1 MIWNWGPR
9 LRWCLELSNP
19 TSTQRHT
26 SHFLTKHKHINMPSK
41 FLDDLPREIRAQIYA
56 YVLAPTGRISIKRT
70 PTRTTLLPYPSL
82 FPNAEISLSLLQT
95 CRQIYEESKE
105 VLWNDNILC
114 FLWRRSIW
122 DPKEDAA
129 LVHSDSHLSRH
140 VRTVELRFTPS
151 PFDLAKVV
159 TFLQPLGEWES
170 GDLREVRFTIS
181 GMGTM
186 TMFGELVSVIWRR
199 ALRRRT
205 RPNVELPN
213 FDSST
218 LFHILGLAGNEEKGY
233 LRHVRRRLNIEL
245 GIRLSSN
252 KARRDWF
259 EVHRPADCEETLK
272 ELHQCL
278 GGELYMDGVLCYKDG
293 VRLRETFVA
302 WAAESREA

>member
-1 MIWNWGPR
+1 
-9 LRWCLELSNP
+9 
-19 TSTQRHT
+19 
-26 SHFLTKHKHINMPSK
+26 MPSK

-70 PTRTTLLPYPSL
+70 RSRTTLLSYPSL

-129 LVHSDSHLSRH
+129 LVRSDCHLSRH

-170 GDLREVRFTIS
+170 GVLREVRFTIS

-205 RPNVELPN
+205 RPNIELPN

-218 LFHILGLAGNEEKGY
+218 LFHILGLAGNEERGY
-233 LRHVRRRLNIEL
+233 LRHLRRRLNIEL

-259 EVHRPADCEETLK
+259 EVHHPADCEETLK
-272 ELHQCL
+272 ELNRCL
-278 GGELYMDGVLCYKDG
+278 GGELYMDGALCYKDG
-293 VRLRETFVA
+293 TRLQETFVT
-302 WAAESREA
+302 WAAELQED